1 MGQMTIGANEA
12 VEQGI
17 NLCKSGDWDE
27 GLFCLK
33 HILESSRHPEDLPAV
48 FYSYLGYGLAR
59 KENRVDEGLALCR
72 RAVEL
77 EFYEP
82 ANFLN
87 LARTC
92 LLAKDRAGAA
102 EAVQEGLELD
112 PSNKSLQRIAELIG
126 TRRKPVISFLS
137 RKNPLNKAL
146 GHIRHRLT
154 QKKEAVPS
162 EDL

>member
-1 MGQMTIGANEA
+1 MGHLTIGANEA

-17 NLCKSGDWDE
+17 SLCKSGDWDE

-33 HILESSRHPEDLPAV
+33 HILETTKNPEDLPAV
-48 FYSYLGYGLAR
+48 FYSYLGYGIAR
-59 KENRVDEGLALCR
+59 KENRVDEGLSLCK

-92 LLAKDRAGAA
+92 LLAKDREGAA
-102 EAVQEGLELD
+102 EAVEEGLELD
-112 PSNKSLQRIAELIG
+112 PGNKSLQKIAKIIG
-126 TRRKPVISFLS
+126 TRKKPAISFLS

-146 GHIRHRLT
+146 GQLRHKLR
-154 QKKEAVPS
+154 K
-162 EDL
+162 